1 MAKLWQN
8 SQKWPGS
15 ISGLTFK
22 VQKKRL
28 FNHVTVILR
37 KKNAQIQSQHSKN
50 DTLLKSGKIGHFVK
64 AIVRQDL
71 QNLPT
76 MWMDF
81 KE

>member
-37 KKNAQIQSQHSKN
+37 EKNAQIQSEHSKN
-50 DTLLKSGKIGHFVK
+50 DTLLKSCKIGHFVK

-71 QNLPT
+71 QN
-76 MWMDF
+76 
-81 KE
+81 